1 MFLKQS
7 IESLREKLQ
16 IKSEAINLL
25 GKQLELCNKEKL
37 EHKKLID
44 TLYDKNLSLKKSLYF
59 KENRVDAEDENFF
72 ELKNQPSDMSSNTN
86 PAKHKKNNTHLNLSN
101 STSPNISTASLF
113 NDIDSD
119 VCLNT

>member
-1 MFLKQS
+1 M
-7 IESLREKLQ
+7 Q

-37 EHKKLID
+37 EYKKLID

-59 KENRVDAEDENFF
+59 KENQVDAEDENFF
-72 ELKNQPSDMSSNTN
+72 ELKNKTADLGSSSGH
-86 PAKHKKNNTHLNLSN
+86 AKHKKNNHLSLSN

-119 VCLNT
+119 VSI